1 MHCRKLTIV
10 PQSAALLVILTS
22 VYLLSYVPVYRY
34 SPAADAPVTGALRF
48 IYRPVER
55 VIDSTPLRKPL
66 LVWSDCWGVRRNIE
80 WDIYMREGSVDE
92 LDPLTPFRANRALPA
107 DPGNVPLFTY

>member
-1 MHCRKLTIV
+1 MQRPRFTIV
-10 PQSAALLVILTS
+10 PQSTALTVILAC
-22 VYLLSYVPVYRY
+22 VYLLSYAPVYRY
-34 SPAADAPVTGALRF
+34 SPAADAPGASALRCVF
-48 IYRPVER
+48 GPVEC

-66 LVWSDCWGVRRNIE
+66 LVWSDWWGVRRNIE
-80 WDIYMREGSVDE
+80 WDIYMREGSFDE